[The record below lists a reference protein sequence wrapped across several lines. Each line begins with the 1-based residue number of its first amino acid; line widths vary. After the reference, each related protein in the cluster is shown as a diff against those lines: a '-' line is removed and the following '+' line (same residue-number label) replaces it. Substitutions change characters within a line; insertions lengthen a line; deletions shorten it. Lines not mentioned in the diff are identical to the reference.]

1 MNGRDILLKVSWKG
15 QGLMDLKPQS
25 FKEFIYRIDTFDDTV
40 SPNDWLL
47 SFKVNEIMYSD
58 KTENEKQ
65 KAIEELEQKYKRKII
80 IK

>member
-1 MNGRDILLKVSWKG
+1 
-15 QGLMDLKPQS
+15 MDLKSQS
-25 FKEFIYRIDTFDDTV
+25 FKEFIFRVDTLDDSV
-40 SPNDWLL
+40 SPNDWSLYL
-47 SFKVNEIMYSD
+47 DVFDIWYSD

>member
-1 MNGRDILLKVSWKG
+1 
-15 QGLMDLKPQS
+15 MDSKSQN
-25 FKEFIYRIDTFDDTV
+25 FKEFIYRVDTFDDTV

-47 SFKVNEIMYSD
+47 YFKVDEIMYSD

>member
-1 MNGRDILLKVSWKG
+1 
-15 QGLMDLKPQS
+15 MDSKSQN
-25 FKEFIYRIDTFDDTV
+25 FKEFIFRVDTLDDSV
-40 SPNDWLL
+40 SPNDWSLYL
-47 SFKVNEIMYSD
+47 DVFDIWYSD

>member
-25 FKEFIYRIDTFDDTV
+25 FKEFIFRVDVLDDSINPLDWELYAIV
-40 SPNDWLL
+40 STLW
-47 SFKVNEIMYSD
+47 YSD